1 MPKVSKAI
9 NEIYKQ
15 FHSMFPV
22 YVLDITLPTGRSTK
36 ITNSLEIYDVNV
48 TPDKKTLFF
57 ENEVEIV
64 NFVRVR
70 LIYWHT

>member
-22 YVLDITLPTGRSTK
+22 YVLDITLPTGK
-36 ITNSLEIYDVNV
+36 NIAIPNSLEIYDVNV

-64 NFVRVR
+64 NFVRVCI
-70 LIYWHT
+70 IYWYT